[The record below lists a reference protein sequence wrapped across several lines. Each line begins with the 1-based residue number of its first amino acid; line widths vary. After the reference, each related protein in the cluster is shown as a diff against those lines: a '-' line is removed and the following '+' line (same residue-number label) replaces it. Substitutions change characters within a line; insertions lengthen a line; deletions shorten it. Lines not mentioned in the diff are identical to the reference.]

1 MCPCKGKIIKSTWG
15 NSSRERRA
23 SIQVTFL
30 AEITHW
36 ALLNNVIWKS
46 GPTCTHRQKGDCC
59 SVLFTQELRQ
69 QFTAS
74 PLRFFYQEHCC
85 RRFNYQKQMEDR
97 NESLKECNILPQT
110 SALAEAVN
118 VMSSDI
124 FIQRAVLDDPIP
136 IRRWKI
142 MLAIRKVLK

>member
-1 MCPCKGKIIKSTWG
+1 MHTQTKRGLLF
-15 NSSRERRA
+15 RA
-23 SIQVTFL
+23 VHARVKTTVHCIT
-30 AEITHW
+30 AEI
-36 ALLNNVIWKS
+36 
-46 GPTCTHRQKGDCC
+46 
-59 SVLFTQELRQ
+59 
-69 QFTAS
+69 
-74 PLRFFYQEHCC
+74 FYQEHCC